1 MIMETFN
8 VRDNAIDFIFKK
20 TNLPRDVIKLLA
32 DVKVPIYWT
41 ERIKATFQHFSRP
54 KAFELDEKIVEGAD
68 FSWKLPDEDIQQTEK
83 KQALEEY
90 INSLQDKGG
99 APLEDAKIFA
109 DAMLSWHKHV
119 EAVIIEALSRSK
131 KN

>member
-1 MIMETFN
+1 MEKFN

-20 TNLPRDVIKLLA
+20 TNLPRDVIKILA
-32 DVKVPIYWT
+32 DVKVPSYWT

-54 KAFELDEKIVEGAD
+54 EAFELDEKIVEGVD
-68 FSWKLPDEDIQQTEK
+68 LVWKLPDEEIELTEK
-83 KQALEEY
+83 KQALDEY
-90 INSLQDKGG
+90 INRVQDKCGV
-99 APLEDAKIFA
+99 PLEQAKIFA
-109 DAMLSWHKHV
+109 AAMLSWYIHV